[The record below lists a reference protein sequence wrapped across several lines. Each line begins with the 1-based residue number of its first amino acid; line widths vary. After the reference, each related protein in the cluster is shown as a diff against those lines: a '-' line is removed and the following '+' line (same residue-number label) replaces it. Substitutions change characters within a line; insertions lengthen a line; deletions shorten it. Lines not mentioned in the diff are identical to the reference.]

1 MTQYNR
7 FSVQILGTVD
17 ATSTEELLKAINSA
31 LGSIAKFN
39 VKAVSHDKWTDGYTG
54 KDRFFDEDG
63 KEVVETPEVPVV
75 PTPGSPAVA
84 NPVDENEVEVEEV
97 PV

>member
-17 ATSTEELLKAINSA
+17 STSTEELLKAINSA

-54 KDRFFDEDG
+54 KDRFFGEDG
-63 KEVVETPEVPVV
+63 KEIVEAPVVETTIGEDEDEV
-75 PTPGSPAVA
+75 
-84 NPVDENEVEVEEV
+84 DIKEVIV
-97 PV
+97 